1 MTGVLPSARK
11 SFHHGYSVEHGM
23 RSLVYASESHTDLIC
38 ASLPSSFIRAN
49 NRREFLTETRRR
61 SAAIAFVDVDLLPQ
75 VEGDTS
81 NIPIVGVLDGQL
93 ADAVR
98 ALETYPWLSHVVTK
112 SLLSSP
118 GAKAQLALFVERL
131 AYGPAHT
138 FVAPMAVGRMA
149 LLASSARRE
158 NRLERMREWFA
169 TKGLS
174 PRAVLQMSD
183 VAEELVTN
191 ALFDAPMEAG
201 YFDGAMPRTEEVTL
215 PPELA
220 CEISYGVD
228 SSSVFVRVRDPFG
241 AFVRSR
247 LLNVL
252 QRCNVMDGITLDES
266 RGGAGLGLWRVFSA
280 ASSIAITV
288 IPGRLTDILVRIE
301 TQRGKIASKSIHAVH
316 LFFPPEQSLD
326 GTLGRFAA
334 EHDYDLMDESFTA
347 VRAA

>member
-1 MTGVLPSARK
+1 VDQ
-11 SFHHGYSVEHGM
+11 VM
-23 RSLVYASESHTDLIC
+23 RSLVYASDAHAQLIC
-38 ASLPSSFIRAN
+38 ASLPNPFVRVN
-49 NRREFLTETRRR
+49 NRREFLAETRRR
-61 SAAIAFVDVDLLPQ
+61 GAAIGFVDVDLLSQ
-75 VEGDTS
+75 VEGETS
-81 NIPIVGVLDGQL
+81 NVPIVGVLDGPL

-98 ALETYPWLSHVVTK
+98 ALETHPWLSHVVTK
-112 SLLSSP
+112 ALLSSP
-118 GAKAQLALFVERL
+118 AAKSQLALFVERL

-138 FVAPMAVGRMA
+138 FVAPMAIGRVA

-169 TKGLS
+169 TQGLS
-174 PRAVLQMSD
+174 PRTVLQMSD

-201 YFDGAMPRTEEVTL
+201 YFEAAMPRTEEVTM

-241 AFVRSR
+241 AFMRRR
-247 LLNVL
+247 LLHVL
-252 QRCNVMDGITLDES
+252 KRCNVDDGITLDES
-266 RGGAGLGLWRVFSA
+266 RGGAGLGLWRVFST

-316 LFFPPEQSLD
+316 LFFPQEQSLD